1 MSKLSKLELAHKHIG
16 RAATLMREHL
26 AAIAAEG
33 SLDDEIDLETALQ
46 MDAYNRI
53 LGVLDTL
60 NPERNAWPKKEG
72 KCQVV
77 DINQYKAD
85 KLNAVCKGG

>member
-1 MSKLSKLELAHKHIG
+1 
-16 RAATLMREHL
+16 L

-33 SLDDEIDLETALQ
+33 SLDDEIDMETALQ

-60 NPERNAWPKKEG
+60 KPEHSAWPKKEG

-77 DINQYKAD
+77 DINQYKAAKID
-85 KLNAVCKGG
+85 ATPLLK